1 MSNLYKCKTVTEIKT
16 GTYGPYRGVETVCGK
31 SFLCSVD
38 EGVDKLAP
46 GMEFTCDLNSKIVGD
61 KTRYSVAK
69 GSFAVK
75 PQTGPTEAL
84 PPAKPDFRTHTQKDD
99 DGQKRGNALTNL
111 TSLANGGLLTQDEI
125 DRLKL
130 VLLTNAGILG

>member
-1 MSNLYKCKTVTEIKT
+1 
-16 GTYGPYRGVETVCGK
+16 
-31 SFLCSVD
+31 VD

-46 GMEFTCDLNSKIVGD
+46 GMEFTCDLNSKTVGD
-61 KTRYSVAK
+61 KIRYGVAK